1 MIILTNVL
9 KLGFD
14 KKEKEIST
22 RIYLP
27 NEELKESFFYAEK
40 VQAKT
45 RELMGKVFN
54 KEYSSIT
61 SQDLKEFVNALSS
74 RLMLFN
80 GEFPSFLPYLI
91 KETVN
96 HPNITPIDKDQLE
109 AYSDMFEIRWREDF
123 DQPLM
128 LSPIYCKDSRV
139 ANEDLEAENVS
150 EKMRKAG
157 IPYLENLKEKIISHY

>member
-1 MIILTNVL
+1 MSYVID
-9 KLGFD
+9 LGFD
-14 KKEKEIST
+14 KKEKEIRT

-27 NEELKESFFYAEK
+27 NEELKESFFYASK

-61 SQDLKEFVNALSS
+61 SDDLNEFVNALSS
-74 RLMLFN
+74 RLMLFD

-109 AYSDMFEIRWREDF
+109 AYSDMFEIRWREDI

-128 LSPIYCKDSRV
+128 LSPVYCKDSRV
-139 ANEDLEAENVS
+139 ANDDLEEENIS

-157 IPYLENLKEKIISHY
+157 IPYLENLKEKILSHH

>member
-1 MIILTNVL
+1 MSYTID
-9 KLGFD
+9 LGFD
-14 KKEKEIST
+14 KKEKEIRT

-27 NEELKESFFYAEK
+27 NEELKESFFYASK

-61 SQDLKEFVNALSS
+61 SDDLNEFVNTLSS
-74 RLMLFN
+74 RLMLFD

-109 AYSDMFEIRWREDF
+109 AYSDMFEIRWREDI

-128 LSPIYCKDSRV
+128 LSPVYCKDSRV
-139 ANEDLEAENVS
+139 ANDDLEEENIS

-157 IPYLENLKEKIISHY
+157 IPYLENLKEKILSHH

>member
-1 MIILTNVL
+1 MSYTID
-9 KLGFD
+9 LGFD
-14 KKEKEIST
+14 KKEKEIRT

-27 NEELKESFFYAEK
+27 NEELKESFFYASK

-61 SQDLKEFVNALSS
+61 SDDLNEFVNALSS
-74 RLMLFN
+74 RLMLFD

-109 AYSDMFEIRWREDF
+109 AYSDMFEIRWREDI

-128 LSPIYCKDSRV
+128 LSPVYCKDSRV
-139 ANEDLEAENVS
+139 ANDDLEEENIS

-157 IPYLENLKEKIISHY
+157 IPYLENLKEKILSHY